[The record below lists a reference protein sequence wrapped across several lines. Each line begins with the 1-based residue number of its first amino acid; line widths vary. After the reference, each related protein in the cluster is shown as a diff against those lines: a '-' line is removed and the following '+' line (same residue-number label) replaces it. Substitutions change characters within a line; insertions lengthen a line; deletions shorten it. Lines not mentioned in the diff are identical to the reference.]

1 MRFILLSFF
10 LLSLSFSFEMH
21 AQSYHSALG
30 LRIGNNIGFTYQQ
43 RVGKNQTIESI
54 LQTGLFRNSGQFAVL
69 FEQHNS
75 LISRG
80 FNFYYGGGPHIGWY
94 ENRQEMVIGTVGGL
108 AFIVGAE
115 MSLGSIILSY
125 DIKPAI
131 NLFGNAPII
140 NFDTALSVRTAL
152 VKKSKFSKRNKN
164 GWFNS
169 GKNNN
174 SSKRERKPLF
184 KKKTHKL

>member
-1 MRFILLSFF
+1 MRFILSSIFLLSFF
-10 LLSLSFSFEMH
+10 ITTETS

-80 FNFYYGGGPHIGWY
+80 FNFYYGAGPHIGWH
-94 ENRQEMVIGTVGGL
+94 EDRIEKVTGTVGGL
-108 AFIVGAE
+108 ALIVGAE

-131 NLFGNAPII
+131 NLFGNAPVI
-140 NFDTALSVRTAL
+140 NFDTALSVRTAI
-152 VKKSKFSKRNKN
+152 VKKSRFSKRNRN

-169 GKNNN
+169 GNKNN
-174 SSKRERKPLF
+174 SGKKSRKPLF